1 MKDFWPKH
9 PLRVYLTGF
18 FMGMA
23 DLVPGISGGTV
34 ALLGGIYGRLINAI
48 SACGPTTVKDILQGR
63 WQKAFNDIDLGFL
76 IVLFA
81 GIGSALLGVAK
92 IIHYL
97 LETQPV
103 MMWSLF
109 LGLVVSAGVL
119 LLRELQRQ
127 QMLSIAFVA
136 SGFIVSALLAQLPV
150 QSAWENVTGW
160 QYLGVMAAGA
170 IAISAMILPGISG
183 SFILLL
189 LGVYPLIIAAT
200 ATLQI
205 PILAVFALGCLIGI
219 TSFSRVVSWLLQNYA
234 GATMSVLTGLMLGS
248 TLKLWPW
255 KYTLSYRIN
264 SSGEQV
270 PLLQENMLPW
280 EYSSM
285 TGIDHELAIAII
297 AVLVAA
303 ALVWRFGQIK
313 LKDLHS

>member
-1 MKDFWPKH
+1 MKDFWPSH
-9 PLRVYLTGF
+9 PLRVYLIGF

-48 SACGPTTVKDILQGR
+48 SACGTTTVKDILQGR
-63 WQKAFNDIDLGFL
+63 WQKAFSDIDLGFL

-92 IIHYL
+92 VIHYL

-127 QMLSIAFVA
+127 QMLGIAFVA

-160 QYLGVMAAGA
+160 QYVGVMAAGA

-200 ATLQI
+200 AALQI
-205 PILAVFALGCLIGI
+205 PILAVFALGCVIGI

-234 GATMSVLTGLMLGS
+234 AATMSVLTGLMLGS

-255 KYTLSYRIN
+255 KYTLSYRLN
-264 SSGEQV
+264 SAGESV

-285 TGIDHELAIAII
+285 TGIDHELPIAII
-297 AVLVAA
+297 AMLVAA

>member
-1 MKDFWPKH
+1 MKNFWPQH

-48 SACGPTTVKDILQGR
+48 SAFGASTVKDVLKGR
-63 WQKAFNDIDLGFL
+63 WQQVCDDIDLGFL
-76 IVLFA
+76 VVLFA

-92 IIHYL
+92 LIHYL
-97 LETQPV
+97 LATQPV

-109 LGLVVSAGVL
+109 LGLVVSAGIL
-119 LLRELQRQ
+119 LLRELSRQ
-127 QMLSIAFVA
+127 NMLSIAFVA

-150 QSAWENVTGW
+150 QSAWESVTGW
-160 QYLGVMAAGA
+160 QYVAVMAAGA
-170 IAISAMILPGISG
+170 VAISAMILPGISG

-200 ATLQI
+200 AALQI
-205 PILAVFALGCLIGI
+205 PILAAFALGCVLGI
-219 TSFSRVVSWLLQNYA
+219 TSFSRVVSWLLQNHA
-234 GATMSVLTGLMLGS
+234 AATMSVLTGLMLGS

-255 KYTLSYRIN
+255 KYTLSYRLN
-264 SSGEQV
+264 SAGESV

-285 TGIDHELAIAII
+285 TGIDHELPIAII